1 MVTDRNHNPLAVALS
16 SGAAHDSAYF
26 EEVIKKV
33 SFRQAKGR
41 PRNKPDEITADKGY
55 DAGRIRK
62 ELRRRG
68 IRAMIPEKALR
79 PGTKRRKKGPHP
91 RFDKQVYKERGKIEQ
106 AIGWLKE
113 YRRLATRYDK
123 TASSFM
129 AIIQLAI
136 IKYFFKKYSSD
147 TA

>member
-1 MVTDRNHNPLAVALS
+1 MALS
-16 SGAAHDSAYF
+16 SGAAHDSTYF
-26 EEVIKKV
+26 EEVVKKV

-41 PRNKPDEITADKGY
+41 PRNKPAEITADKGY

-79 PGTKRRKKGPHP
+79 PGTKRRKKGPHS

-136 IKYFFKKYSSD
+136 MKFFFKKYSSD

>member
-1 MVTDRNHNPLAVALS
+1 M
-16 SGAAHDSAYF
+16 
-26 EEVIKKV
+26 

-41 PRNKPDEITADKGY
+41 LRNQPDEITADKGY
-55 DAGRIRK
+55 DTAKIRK

-68 IRAMIPEKALR
+68 IRAMKPEKAQR

-91 RFDKQVYKERGKIEQ
+91 RFDKKVCNERVQTEQ

-113 YRRLATRYDK
+113 YRRSATKYDK
-123 TASSFM
+123 TASDFM
-129 AIIQLAI
+129 AAVQLAMM
-136 IKYFFKKYSSD
+136 KFLFKNYSSD

>member
-1 MVTDRNHNPLAVALS
+1 MSLS
-16 SGAAHDSAYF
+16 SGTAHDSACF
-26 EEVIKKV
+26 EEVVKKV

-55 DAGRIRK
+55 DAGKIRK

-91 RFDKQVYKERGKIEQ
+91 RFDKQVYKKEVKLNRLWMAERVPPISYQ
-106 AIGWLKE
+106 I
-113 YRRLATRYDK
+113 
-123 TASSFM
+123 
-129 AIIQLAI
+129 
-136 IKYFFKKYSSD
+136 
-147 TA
+147 